1 MLKTSCRCRWCGEV
15 YPAGAEVD
23 VDNGGFFC
31 EMCDGFTYFSD
42 EDNDRHRMLL
52 LLESGGAAKEALRT
66 GAAAPLTLRKRVSP
80 LRYPG
85 GKSHVIDQL
94 FERMQD
100 ENLDTFVEVFAGGA
114 SLGLSLLDAGII
126 KKLVLNDI
134 DPLVYSFWKT
144 VLDDP
149 APILEK
155 LRGPSPTLEDFWAAK
170 RFAAGYTAFEAARCA
185 DAAWSFFFLNRT
197 CYSGIIKAHPLGG
210 KHDGGEKFLSRW
222 NPPALEKRI
231 LRVHSLR
238 GNIELHA
245 IDCCELLES
254 IAYWYPAATLF
265 VDPPYVAKGDALYT
279 SSFAEEDHRRLAEM
293 LNALYTGFGGPDII
307 ITYDDTPLI
316 RELYPLADV
325 EPLRRAYSIAK

>member
-52 LLESGGAAKEALRT
+52 LLESGGAAKEAPRT

-149 APILEK
+149 APILER

-185 DAAWSFFFLNRT
+185 DAAWAFFFLNRT
-197 CYSGIIKAHPLGG
+197 CYSGIIKAYPLGG
-210 KHDGGEKFLSRW
+210 KHGGGERFLSRW

-279 SSFAEEDHRRLAEM
+279 SSFTEEDHRRLAEM
-293 LNALYTGFGGPDII
+293 LNA
-307 ITYDDTPLI
+307 PLI

-325 EPLRRAYSIAK
+325 EPLRRAYSIAN